1 MERDKTRGNERK
13 RNERVWS
20 CGRGVVVVVQMTTND
35 SHWMRRDERRALV
48 EVTSQGVDESSSGRV
63 VEWTSRRV
71 DESLRRR
78 VVEET
83 CRRGDVSSEET
94 SRRVDDSSTRRAE
107 VRMGGHEVWTTRRV
121 DES

>member
-63 VEWTSRRV
+63 VEKTR
-71 DESLRRR
+71 
-78 VVEET
+78 
-83 CRRGDVSSEET
+83 CRGDVSPRRCVIRGDESTSRRLVDET
-94 SRRVDDSSTRRAE
+94 SRGADGRT
-107 VRMGGHEVWTTRRV
+107 
-121 DES
+121 